1 MNMRR
6 KLFAGPILCM
16 LALSVVLTAST
27 ARGAEPAPGPA
38 VTPTT
43 EGAGA
48 EPAPAVTPAAE
59 GARSESEPAVAPEAE
74 GAGSESEPVVALA
87 AEGAEAV
94 STTAADESAEDSSS
108 AVQEMLSG
116 RGLSMDVSYGY
127 DNRAKGG
134 RYVPVDVTVYNQNG
148 AEVTGK
154 LKLLTMES
162 DYDIY
167 RYEYPVTIPAA
178 GAAASQSEDLVGA
191 GNTADSD
198 APHSA
203 GVLHKHVYVPM
214 GNRSDRMFVSLTDA
228 EDNLILHERVELD
241 FSVDMPELF
250 IGTLTDSPEL
260 LTAWDG
266 IGVDYSMLRTE
277 VVNFDTETF
286 PKDEMG
292 LDVIDVLLI
301 SNFRIRDLSAEQS
314 QVLVEWVRS
323 GGTMILGTGER
334 ADDTLGRFAPELLEE
349 SYDPPETREV
359 DMGDRYAQESPDDAT
374 LTIPCLEF
382 SLAGGDVIFSDEQQ
396 ALVASVSYGKGTIAV
411 AAYDFADI
419 SDFCSRNPAYLDDLL
434 TAVLGESRL
443 SELSQEIYSGNSDR
457 YWSVRNMINTG
468 NVRRL
473 PNLNLYTLEL
483 VIYLLLTGLVIY
495 IFLKQRDLTDYYR
508 RTVVVL
514 SLLFTAI
521 IYFMGSRTRFTGTF
535 YNYARFLETTF
546 DSVSETSYVNIRAPY
561 NRAYQARV
569 PSGYSLK
576 PVTRSFYS
584 EESAPGFTGGESPT
598 VDLSFGPEE
607 TVISIQGV
615 PAFEPRY
622 FQMNKVT
629 ENTDF
634 IGFDGDLEIDG
645 GKLTG
650 SVTNL
655 FAETVRGCTLLFNN
669 RLICL
674 GDMEPGQTVEL
685 DGLEALEYPKNASYQ
700 VAAYLS
706 GESEFEQADIS
717 SEEYVEASEKSD
729 MLSFYLD
736 NHMPYFSVPS
746 ARVIGFTDTA
756 DAGGARTGRDGEGIT
771 MVSSSVAVYSSD
783 ETVLYRSGLV
793 KTPRVLGGSYD
804 SEANVLYGIDPVTL
818 EYSFGTDVQVEKL
831 EFDYVSEVFTETA
844 GSDLAVFTGN
854 IYFYNHL
861 TGVYDWMDP
870 EKTEYGAHELL
881 PYLTDGNLLTV
892 RYVYDNVNQY
902 NWNILLPML
911 NIVGREY

>member
-1 MNMRR
+1 MNMRCR
-6 KLFAGPILCM
+6 FFAGPILCM

-27 ARGAEPAPGPA
+27 ARGAETAPGPVVTPAAEDAETAPGPVMTPTAEDAETAPGPA
-38 VTPTT
+38 VM
-43 EGAGA
+43 
-48 EPAPAVTPAAE
+48 PAAE
-59 GARSESEPAVAPEAE
+59 DAEAAP
-74 GAGSESEPVVALA
+74 GPVVSAA
-87 AEGAEAV
+87 AEN
-94 STTAADESAEDSSS
+94 ESSEDSASTE
-108 AVQEMLSG
+108 QETLSG
-116 RGLSMDVSYGY
+116 RGLSMDVVYGY

-134 RYVPVDVTVYNQNG
+134 RYVPVDVTVYNQSST
-148 AEVTGK
+148 EFTGT

-162 DYDIY
+162 DYDVY
-167 RYEYPVTIPAA
+167 CYEYPVAIPAN
-178 GAAASQSEDLVGA
+178 GDLRR
-191 GNTADSD
+191 
-198 APHSA
+198 
-203 GVLHKHVYVPM
+203 HVYVPM
-214 GNRSDRMFVSLTDA
+214 GNRAEQMFVSVTD
-228 EDNLILHERVELD
+228 EEGGLVLHKRVELD

-260 LTAWDG
+260 LSAWDG
-266 IGVDYSMLRTE
+266 IGVDYSMLRTRA
-277 VVNFDTETF
+277 VHFSTETF
-286 PKDEMG
+286 PTDEMG

-314 QVLVEWVRS
+314 KVLIEWVRS

-349 SYDPPETREV
+349 SYDPPVTREV
-359 DMGDRYAQESPDDAT
+359 DMGDQYAQESPDDAT

-382 SLAGGDVIFSDEQQ
+382 SLAGGDVIFADEQQ
-396 ALVASVSYGKGTIAV
+396 ALVASVSYGRGTIAV

-419 SDFCSRNPAYLDDLL
+419 SGFCSRNPSYLDDLL
-434 TAVLGESRL
+434 TAVLGETRL
-443 SELSQEIYSGNSDR
+443 SELAQEVYSGNSDR
-457 YWSVRNMINTG
+457 YWAVRNMINTG
-468 NVRRL
+468 NVRQL
-473 PNLNLYTLEL
+473 PNLNLFTLEL
-483 VIYLLLTGLVIY
+483 VIYLLLSGLVLY

-508 RTVVVL
+508 RAVVVL

-521 IYFMGSRTRFTGTF
+521 IYFMGGRTRITGTF
-535 YNYARFLETTF
+535 YNYAQFLETTF

-561 NRAYQARV
+561 NRPYQARV

-576 PVTRSFYS
+576 PITRSFYS
-584 EESAPGFTGGESPT
+584 EESTPRFTGSESPA

-629 ENTDF
+629 ENTEL
-634 IGFDGDLEIDG
+634 IGFDGDIEIDG

-650 SVTNL
+650 SVANL
-655 FAETVRGCTLLFNN
+655 FTGTVRDCALLFNN
-669 RLICL
+669 KLVCL
-674 GDMEPGQTVEL
+674 GDLEPGQTVEL
-685 DGLEALEYPKNASYQ
+685 DGLEMLEYPKNASYQ

-706 GESEFEQADIS
+706 GESAFEQADIS
-717 SEEYVEASEKSD
+717 DEEYVKASEKSD

-736 NHMPYFSVPS
+736 NHMPYFTIPS
-746 ARVIGFTDTA
+746 ARVIGFTETGDES
-756 DAGGARTGRDGEGIT
+756 GAVSRRDGEGIT
-771 MVSSSVAVYSSD
+771 MVSSSIAVYSSD
-783 ETVLYRSGLV
+783 EAVLYRSGLV

-804 SEANVLYGIDPVTL
+804 PEANVLYGIDPVTL

-831 EFDYVSEVFTETA
+831 EFDYVSEVFTEGS

-861 TGVYDWMDP
+861 TGVYDRMDP

-881 PYLTDGNLLTV
+881 PYLTDDNRLTV

-911 NIVGREY
+911 NIAGREY

>member
-1 MNMRR
+1 MNMRCR
-6 KLFAGPILCM
+6 LFAGPILCM
-16 LALSVVLTAST
+16 LALSAVFTVF
-27 ARGAEPAPGPA
+27 GADGAAGPA
-38 VTPTT
+38 VT
-43 EGAGA
+43 EA
-48 EPAPAVTPAAE
+48 
-59 GARSESEPAVAPEAE
+59 SEQ
-74 GAGSESEPVVALA
+74 
-87 AEGAEAV
+87 AEA
-94 STTAADESAEDSSS
+94 AG
-108 AVQEMLSG
+108 QETLSG
-116 RGLSMDVSYGY
+116 RGLSMDVAYGY

-134 RYVPVDVTVYNQNG
+134 RYVPVDVTVYNQDS
-148 AEVTGK
+148 AEFTGK

-178 GAAASQSEDLVGA
+178 GAKAPAGTGNTADFAASQS
-191 GNTADSD
+191 
-198 APHSA
+198 A
-203 GVLHKHVYVPM
+203 GVLRKHIYVPM
-214 GNRSDRMFVSLTDA
+214 GNRADRMFVSLTDE
-228 EDNLILHERVELD
+228 EDGLILHERVELD

-260 LTAWDG
+260 LAAWDG

-286 PKDEMG
+286 PEDAMG

-382 SLAGGDVIFSDEQQ
+382 SLAGGDVLFADEQQ

-419 SDFCSRNPAYLDDLL
+419 SGFCSRNPAYLDDLL
-434 TAVLGESRL
+434 TAVLGQTRL
-443 SELSQEIYSGNSDR
+443 SELSQEVYSGNSDR

-483 VIYLLLTGLVIY
+483 VIYLLLAGLVIY

-576 PVTRSFYS
+576 PITRSFYS
-584 EESAPGFTGGESPT
+584 EESVPRFTGGESPT

-645 GKLTG
+645 GEMTG
-650 SVTNL
+650 SVTNR
-655 FAETVRGCTLLFNN
+655 FTETVRGCALLFNN

-685 DGLEALEYPKNASYQ
+685 DGLETLEYPKNASYQ

-706 GESEFEQADIS
+706 GESGFEQADIS

-736 NHMPYFSVPS
+736 NHMPYFAVPS

-756 DAGGARTGRDGEGIT
+756 DVSGGAGTGRDGEGIT

-783 ETVLYRSGLV
+783 EEMLYRSGLV

-804 SEANVLYGIDPVTL
+804 PEANALYGIDPVTL
-818 EYSFGTDVQVEKL
+818 EYSFGTDVQLEKL
-831 EFDYVSEVFTETA
+831 ELDYVSEVFTDAA
-844 GSDLAVFTGN
+844 GSDLAVFAGT

-861 TGVYDWMDP
+861 TGVYDRMDP
-870 EKTEYGAHELL
+870 AKTEYGAHELL
-881 PYLTDGNLLTV
+881 PYLTDDNLLTV
-892 RYVYDNVNQY
+892 RYVYDNINQY